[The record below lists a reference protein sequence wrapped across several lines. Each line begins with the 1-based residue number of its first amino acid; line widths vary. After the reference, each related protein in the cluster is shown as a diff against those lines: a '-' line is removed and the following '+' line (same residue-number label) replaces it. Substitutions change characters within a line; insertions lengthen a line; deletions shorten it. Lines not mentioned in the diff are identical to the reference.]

1 MSQIAYILT
10 STSVSERVSD
20 ARALTRQLE
29 SLHVFDRVELV
40 PAIFWDDEPAAA
52 RFLSK
57 YPEHNFES
65 AYLDQALQGQV
76 CCTLSHIKAWRRFL
90 TSHCDGA
97 MIFEDDIYVSD
108 EEAFKA
114 IFSKFGEHP
123 EVEWLRVHLHKQFR
137 GGILDDTSPLEF
149 VDDSSQW
156 GGATYWVS
164 KAGAQKLVEQFRN
177 IDDNFDLVI
186 PQLGWDRRL
195 NVKTIN
201 KAIVEHHD
209 FEGDRQELLKRHP
222 YEQRETFVQKRA
234 STIWLSPALTRDD
247 SLHHFVTT
255 LGNLQ
260 ELRRDGITVLE
271 GVFDRETVDLS
282 REQVMEHWPLY
293 KNTRP
298 TPSSRHLAGF
308 HLYPELESLH
318 KLLAENK
325 KVLNFMKLV
334 MGGQQ
339 ARSIGLSDITINRSQ
354 HWHKD
359 LLRGKYEAYL
369 NGVDIWGGE
378 CPGVYKL
385 LMYLQD
391 GTSLKIIRGSHR
403 VPVSLENDECAE
415 PGDNADVVNVSF
427 KAGDV
432 VAMDV
437 RTSHRGST
445 EEVFLSGAYDDD
457 PKILVS
463 TALGVDG
470 GKLTDAM
477 ELGNAARLMDWQDRY
492 GDTTHQSSGT
502 GGSWLPKRAWQALR
516 RKICASMLN

>member
-1 MSQIAYILT
+1 
-10 STSVSERVSD
+10 
-20 ARALTRQLE
+20 
-29 SLHVFDRVELV
+29 
-40 PAIFWDDEPAAA
+40 
-52 RFLSK
+52 
-57 YPEHNFES
+57 
-65 AYLDQALQGQV
+65 
-76 CCTLSHIKAWRRFL
+76 
-90 TSHCDGA
+90 
-97 MIFEDDIYVSD
+97 MIFEDDIYLSD
-108 EEAFKA
+108 EEGFKA

-123 EVEWLRVHLHKQFR
+123 DVEWLRVHLHKKFR
-137 GGILDDTSPLEF
+137 EEILDDTSPLEF
-149 VDDSSQW
+149 VDDSSNW
-156 GGATYWVS
+156 GFATYWVS
-164 KAGAQKLVEQFRN
+164 RAGAQKLVEQFRN
-177 IDDNFDLVI
+177 IDDNVDLVV
-186 PQLGWDRRL
+186 PKLGRDGRL

-222 YEQRETFVQKRA
+222 REQKEIKIQKQA

-247 SLHHFVTT
+247 ALHHFVTT

-271 GVFDRETVDLS
+271 GVFDRETIDLS
-282 REQVMEHWPLY
+282 REQVMEHWSLY

-318 KLLAENK
+318 NLLAGNK
-325 KVLNFMKLV
+325 KVLNFMKMVL
-334 MGGQQ
+334 GGQQ

-359 LLRGKYEAYL
+359 LLRGKYEPYL
-369 NGVDIWGGE
+369 NGVDIWNGE
-378 CPGVYKL
+378 CAGVYKL

-391 GTSLKIIRGSHR
+391 GTTLKIVRGSHR
-403 VPVSLENDECAE
+403 VPVSLENDEYAE
-415 PGDNADVVNVSF
+415 PDDNADVVDVSF

-432 VAMDV
+432 VVMDI

-445 EEVFLSGAYDDD
+445 EEVFLSGAYDND

-477 ELGNAARLMDWQDRY
+477 EFGNARRLMDWQDRY
-492 GDTTHQSSGT
+492 SDTTH
-502 GGSWLPKRAWQALR
+502 
-516 RKICASMLN
+516 

>member
-1 MSQIAYILT
+1 
-10 STSVSERVSD
+10 
-20 ARALTRQLE
+20 
-29 SLHVFDRVELV
+29 
-40 PAIFWDDEPAAA
+40 
-52 RFLSK
+52 
-57 YPEHNFES
+57 PEHNFQN
-65 AYLDQALQGQV
+65 AFLDRALQGQV
-76 CCTLSHIKAWRRFL
+76 CCTLSHIKTWRQL
-90 TSHCDGA
+90 LDSGCDGA
-97 MIFEDDIYVSD
+97 MIFEDDIYLSD
-108 EEAFKA
+108 EEGFKA
-114 IFSKFGEHP
+114 IFSKLGEHP
-123 EVEWLRVHLHKQFR
+123 DVEWLRVHLHKKFR
-137 GGILDDTSPLEF
+137 EKILDDTSPLQF
-149 VDDSSQW
+149 VDDSSEW
-156 GGATYWVS
+156 GFATYWVS
-164 KAGAQKLVEQFRN
+164 RVGAQKLVEQFRN
-177 IDDNFDLVI
+177 IDDNVDLVV
-186 PQLGWDRRL
+186 PKLGRDGRL

-222 YEQRETFVQKRA
+222 REQKEIKIQKQA

-247 SLHHFVTT
+247 ALHHFVTT

-271 GVFDRETVDLS
+271 GVFHRETIDLS
-282 REQVMEHWPLY
+282 REQVMEHWSLY

-318 KLLAENK
+318 NLLAGNK
-325 KVLNFMKLV
+325 KVLNFMKMVL
-334 MGGQQ
+334 GGQQ

-359 LLRGKYEAYL
+359 LLRGKYEHYL
-369 NGVDIWGGE
+369 KGIDIWNGE
-378 CPGVYKL
+378 CAGVYKL

-391 GTSLKIIRGSHR
+391 GTTLKIVRGSHR
-403 VPVSLENDECAE
+403 VPVSLENDEYAE
-415 PGDNADVVNVSF
+415 PDDNADVVDVSF

-432 VAMDV
+432 VVMDI

-445 EEVFLSGAYDDD
+445 EEVFLSGAYDND

-477 ELGNAARLMDWQDRY
+477 EFGNARRLMDWQHRY
-492 GDTTHQSSGT
+492 CDTQ
-502 GGSWLPKRAWQALR
+502 
-516 RKICASMLN
+516 CAHNSTRS